1 MKKAV
6 SILVLFLCFMCFP
19 LKAEGKTVEIYTAHD
34 LVKLAKE
41 CHYDA
46 YSKDLRVELMSDIS
60 LRDVKDF
67 SLMVFD
73 GVFDGNGHTISDY
86 IVDGRFS
93 PCGFVGHLMDNG
105 RIENLH
111 IEGVSVPGGD
121 GNNAG
126 IFAGIND
133 GVIEDCSFKGT
144 IKANENTGMAAGINN
159 GVIKSFVAEGI
170 IRGEKAAGG
179 IAGKNSG
186 VIDSCISYVSL
197 NTQST
202 NSSINISNIE
212 FSSLDDLK
220 QVSSFLDAGG
230 IAGINSGEI
239 ISCRNY
245 GTVGYQHVGYNIGGI
260 AGRSNGYIVDCEN
273 DGTVDG
279 RKDVGGIAGHMEPDI
294 INDISSSAVGR
305 LKSQMNQLNYLV
317 NRASDSFS
325 AGNDYAT

>member
-133 GVIEDCSFKGT
+133 GVIEDCS
-144 IKANENTGMAAGINN
+144 
-159 GVIKSFVAEGI
+159 
-170 IRGEKAAGG
+170 
-179 IAGKNSG
+179 
-186 VIDSCISYVSL
+186 
-197 NTQST
+197 
-202 NSSINISNIE
+202 
-212 FSSLDDLK
+212 
-220 QVSSFLDAGG
+220 
-230 IAGINSGEI
+230 
-239 ISCRNY
+239 
-245 GTVGYQHVGYNIGGI
+245 
-260 AGRSNGYIVDCEN
+260 
-273 DGTVDG
+273 
-279 RKDVGGIAGHMEPDI
+279 
-294 INDISSSAVGR
+294 
-305 LKSQMNQLNYLV
+305 
-317 NRASDSFS
+317 
-325 AGNDYAT
+325 